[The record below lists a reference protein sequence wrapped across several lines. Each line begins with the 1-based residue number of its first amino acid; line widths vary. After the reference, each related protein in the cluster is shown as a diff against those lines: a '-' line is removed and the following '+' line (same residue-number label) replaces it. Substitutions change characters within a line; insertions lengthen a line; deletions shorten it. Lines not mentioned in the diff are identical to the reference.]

1 MLSLGAS
8 AGIVAIVYI
17 IIELLKNNLPLTD
30 KQRDMLPLSGVLIGA
45 LIAVAIHFLDPDGQ
59 LGIALS
65 DNLLASVLTGA
76 GSGLV
81 ATGANQL
88 LKKYNKLAKGD
99 YSGIDPGLDNVL
111 DSMKDLEDE
120 DTNPKQ
126 E

>member
-17 IIELLKNNLPLTD
+17 ILELLKNNVALTD
-30 KQRDMLPLSGVLIGA
+30 KQRDMLPLAGVVIGA
-45 LIAVAIHFLDPDGQ
+45 LVAVAIHFFDPTGE
-59 LGIALS
+59 LGIVVS
-65 DNLLASVLTGA
+65 DNLLVSVLMGA

-81 ATGANQL
+81 ATGCNQL

-111 DSMKDLEDE
+111 DSMKDLDEDE
-120 DTNPKQ
+120 NPKQ